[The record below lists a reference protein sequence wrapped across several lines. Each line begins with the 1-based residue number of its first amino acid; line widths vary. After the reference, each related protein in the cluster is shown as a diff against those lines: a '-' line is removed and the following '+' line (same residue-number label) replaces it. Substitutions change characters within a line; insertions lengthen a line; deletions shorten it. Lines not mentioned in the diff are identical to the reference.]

1 LPGRGDAGGPA
12 LSLEDRALSDLTADL
27 LIEALQLR
35 PHPEGGFYRESY
47 RAPESI
53 AAGALPERFGG
64 DRAFSTAIY
73 FLLRGDQVSALHR
86 LRCDELWHFYL
97 GTALELVQITA
108 EGRLAV
114 TRLGPEIAAGEVP
127 QAVVPAGHWFGARLA
142 APRLDAYAL
151 AGCTVAPGFDFA
163 DLEMARRDE
172 LIAAHPQHE
181 AIIRAL
187 AGPDRS

>member
-1 LPGRGDAGGPA
+1 LN
-12 LSLEDRALSDLTADL
+12 DLTADL
-27 LIEALQLR
+27 LIETLRLR

-53 AAGALPERFGG
+53 AARALPGRFGG

-86 LRCDELWHFYL
+86 LRSDEVWHFHL
-97 GTALELVQITA
+97 GAALELVEITA
-108 EGRLAV
+108 GGRLAV
-114 TRLGPEIAAGEVP
+114 TRLGPDVAAGEVL
-127 QAVVPAGHWFGARLA
+127 QAVVPAGRWFGTRLA
-142 APRLDAYAL
+142 APRPDAFAL

-163 DLEMARRDE
+163 DLEMARRDG
-172 LIAAHPQHE
+172 LVAAHPQHE

-187 AGPDRS
+187 TPPGGS

>member
-1 LPGRGDAGGPA
+1 LN
-12 LSLEDRALSDLTADL
+12 DLTAGL
-27 LIEALQLR
+27 LIETLRLR

-53 AAGALPERFGG
+53 AAGALPDRFGG

-73 FLLRGDQVSALHR
+73 FLLRGDQVSTLHR
-86 LRCDELWHFYL
+86 LRCDEVWHFYV
-97 GTALELVQITA
+97 GAPLELVEITA
-108 EGRLAV
+108 GGRLAV
-114 TRLGPEIAAGEVP
+114 TRLGPDVTAGQLP
-127 QAVVPAGHWFGARLA
+127 QAVVPAGRWFGARLA
-142 APRLDAYAL
+142 EPRPDAFAL

-172 LIAAHPQHE
+172 LIAAHPRHE

-187 AGPDRS
+187 TRPGGS